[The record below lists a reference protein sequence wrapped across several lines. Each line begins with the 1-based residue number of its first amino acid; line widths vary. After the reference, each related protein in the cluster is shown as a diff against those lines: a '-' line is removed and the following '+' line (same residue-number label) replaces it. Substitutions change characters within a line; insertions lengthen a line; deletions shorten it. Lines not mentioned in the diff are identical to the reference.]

1 MVVEHDEFISGLL
14 KKLKSD
20 DTDDL
25 QDPFQMVDNIEKW
38 PIHNQNQP
46 WRQKKPIVGERK
58 DESSFQVVSM
68 WNDHNCSRKF
78 RFGSLV
84 TYKWIG
90 RQFRNKI
97 RANPSIKLVEIS
109 DLVMKKYKCIVTPTQ
124 CRAAKNYALAEFQR
138 SIEEHYGMLRSY
150 ADELLASNPG
160 STINI
165 GVTRNPDGKSYFD
178 RMYICL
184 KGLKEGWKRG
194 CRKVIAL
201 DGCFMKSPAIG
212 ELLTAIGRD
221 GNNHIYPIGFIEV
234 VKYMLPYAEHR
245 QCARH
250 IYEGFRKR
258 YSGVLFRSMFWSAS
272 KASYPQL
279 FEKVMK
285 DIKSTDPR
293 AYDYLMDKN
302 PKSWSRAF
310 FKLNR
315 ACDRV
320 ENGFSECFNSV
331 ILSVRNKPIIT
342 MFETIR
348 SIIMEMQDVM
358 RRLCLRW
365 KTDISPSIQNRIEWA
380 KDQQRFWKP
389 FHAGGSHWEVRQLYE
404 AFKVNVDEKTCS
416 CRMWGLSG
424 IPCPH
429 ACAVIFKI
437 NKRPEDY
444 VPGWF
449 RR

>member
-1 MVVEHDEFISGLL
+1 
-14 KKLKSD
+14 
-20 DTDDL
+20 
-25 QDPFQMVDNIEKW
+25 
-38 PIHNQNQP
+38 
-46 WRQKKPIVGERK
+46 
-58 DESSFQVVSM
+58 
-68 WNDHNCSRKF
+68 
-78 RFGSLV
+78 
-84 TYKWIG
+84 
-90 RQFRNKI
+90 
-97 RANPSIKLVEIS
+97 
-109 DLVMKKYKCIVTPTQ
+109 
-124 CRAAKNYALAEFQR
+124 
-138 SIEEHYGMLRSY
+138 MLRSY

-165 GVTRNPDGKSYFD
+165 GVTRNLDGKSYFD

-201 DGCFMKSPAIG
+201 DGCFMKSPATG

-221 GNNHIYPIGFIEV
+221 GNNHIYPIAWALVSVENKNNLTWFLELLSGDLDIECGV
-234 VKYMLPYAEHR
+234 GIKVISDQHKGLIEAVKDMLPYAEHR

-315 ACDRV
+315 ACDSV

-342 MFETIR
+342 MFEAIR
-348 SIIMEMQDVM
+348 SIIMERQDVM
-358 RRLCLRW
+358 RILCLRW

-380 KDQQRFWKP
+380 KDQQRFWKS
-389 FHAGGSHWEVRQLYE
+389 FHAGNSHWEVRQLYE

-437 NKRPEDY
+437 NKRPENY
-444 VPGWF
+444 VPG
-449 RR
+449 